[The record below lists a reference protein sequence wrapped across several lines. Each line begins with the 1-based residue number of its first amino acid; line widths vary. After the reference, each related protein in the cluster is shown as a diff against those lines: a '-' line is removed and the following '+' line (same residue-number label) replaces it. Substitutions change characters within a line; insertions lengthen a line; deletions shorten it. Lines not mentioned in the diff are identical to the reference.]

1 MMTVKHSPLP
11 WKLEGPSRT
20 PRADTTGDFAIIAG
34 GQIIGETF
42 RQTGPTAF
50 QPADANAALI
60 VRAVNAHEDLVEACA
75 VATAALHITI
85 LDLERRGN
93 LAAAKEMRDV
103 MGPVDAAL
111 AKAGVKP

>member
-60 VRAVNAHEDLVEACA
+60 VRAVNAHEELLALGDELVQSLHNELSEIEGTVAEPALREDIARVRA
-75 VATAALHITI
+75 V
-85 LDLERRGN
+85 
-93 LAAAKEMRDV
+93 LARIRNS
-103 MGPVDAAL
+103 
-111 AKAGVKP
+111 